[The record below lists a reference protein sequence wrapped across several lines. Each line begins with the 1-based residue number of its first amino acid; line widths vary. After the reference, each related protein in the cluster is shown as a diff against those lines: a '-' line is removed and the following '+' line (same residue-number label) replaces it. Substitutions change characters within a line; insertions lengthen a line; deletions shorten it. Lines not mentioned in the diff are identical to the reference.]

1 MMINWGG
8 HSQIKCVL
16 IMLQEARKKEYDYY
30 HLLSGVDIPLKRQSE
45 IHDFFDKNKVKNFL
59 EFDKKIDYSKARLR
73 EYHWFQELIER
84 NKGIVPAIFYKI
96 EKLSIFVQKKL
107 GVNRLKNTEW
117 EIFKGEHWFSI
128 TEELVDEIIKNKSKI
143 RRTFYYAICADEMY
157 IQTVAM
163 NSYLAE
169 SVVEDNLRFIDWNR
183 GTPYVFRRND
193 YDELCSYSK
202 LFARKFSSEIDK
214 KIVEFLYKYFLNWS
228 DGNMNLLQRI
238 EWRGYKEL
246 KKKRLKNI
254 TPTIISSNCNGEFI
268 YYDMNLQFR
277 SPTINLSFEMN
288 DYVKMLEN
296 LKWYMEQP
304 ILPHEDLRY
313 DYPTGMLGD
322 IEILFNHYETFE
334 YAVKKWEER
343 KKRIDWDNLFVLAI
357 DGDGCTYD
365 SIQRFDRLPY
375 KNKVIFTH
383 IPYPEIQSAY
393 YIKGFEKEDG
403 VGVILH
409 FKKQF
414 WVRRYLDEFDYVSF
428 LNGKGIRKK
437 KRL

>member
-1 MMINWGG
+1 
-8 HSQIKCVL
+8 
-16 IMLQEARKKEYDYY
+16 
-30 HLLSGVDIPLKRQSE
+30 
-45 IHDFFDKNKVKNFL
+45 
-59 EFDKKIDYSKARLR
+59 
-73 EYHWFQELIER
+73 
-84 NKGIVPAIFYKI
+84 
-96 EKLSIFVQKKL
+96 
-107 GVNRLKNTEW
+107 
-117 EIFKGEHWFSI
+117 
-128 TEELVDEIIKNKSKI
+128 
-143 RRTFYYAICADEMY
+143 
-157 IQTVAM
+157 
-163 NSYLAE
+163 
-169 SVVEDNLRFIDWNR
+169 
-183 GTPYVFRRND
+183 
-193 YDELCSYSK
+193 
-202 LFARKFSSEIDK
+202 
-214 KIVEFLYKYFLNWS
+214 
-228 DGNMNLLQRI
+228 MNLLQRI
-238 EWRGYKEL
+238 EWRVYKEL

-304 ILPHEDLRY
+304 ILPYEDSRY

-334 YAVKKWEER
+334 NAVRKWEER
-343 KKRIDWDNLFVLAI
+343 KKRIDWENLFILAI

-428 LNGKGIRKK
+428 LNGKGIKK
-437 KRL
+437 KK